1 MAKQTTSTSPKKSE
15 PKQPALIID
24 NTVLSLTIPWKLIE
38 AEYNKALA
46 RSAKQLKLK
55 GFRKGM
61 APKKIAEEQLN
72 REQLIDRA
80 LQVVMPPLYT
90 ALIKKENKEPL
101 TNPEFNPTSMEW
113 GKDWVFEVYIAE
125 KPEVKLGDYKKI
137 LKESRKGV
145 AAELKRLEKEH
156 EAVHSE
162 PGHQH
167 DHGSDEDKEREV
179 TLHLAFKAL
188 VEKIRPQVPELLL
201 KEETKQEMHR
211 LSQELQRMG
220 LTLDNYLERRKQTF
234 DDLSQELAAQ
244 TLGQLQL
251 ALVLEAMEKV
261 ENIQITEA
269 DKQKELDSIEDE
281 KLRDQMRSN
290 PKYTEYL
297 EHQLRRRE
305 LLNRIATA

>member
-38 AEYNKALA
+38 AEYDKALA

-61 APKKIAEEQLN
+61 VPKKIAEEQLN

-113 GKDWVFEVYIAE
+113 GKDWIFEVHIAE

-156 EAVHSE
+156 EAEHNK
-162 PGHQH
+162 PGHTH

-179 TLHLAFKAL
+179 TLRLAFKAL

-220 LTLDNYLERRKQTF
+220 LTLDNYLERRKQSF

-281 KLRDQMRSN
+281 KLREQMKSN